1 MLTLPE
7 IKAEVDRRASTIGA
21 SRDSSLPTYG
31 RTEDCGQAHIEVDE
45 VNYHFVIVERGK
57 ENTRVST
64 PDLDH
69 LLYLVFECVTFS
81 LAGQYEVNHRV
92 QTQDCRRIMFQRQ
105 IELLS
110 QLSSSWGG
118 RCAQRLDFILRKH
131 PYDDFVMIRVDF
143 TMALRKQGHAPD
155 IAWRLACERYPLP
168 GDESSA

>member
-7 IKAEVDRRASTIGA
+7 IKAEVDRLASTIGA
-21 SRDSSLPTYG
+21 SRDSSLPAYG

-57 ENTRVST
+57 ENKRVST

-81 LAGQYEVNHRV
+81 LAGRYEVNHRI

-110 QLSSSWGG
+110 ELSGAWGK
-118 RCAQRLDFILRKH
+118 RRVQELDLVLRKH
-131 PYDDFVMIRVDF
+131 PFDDFTMIRVDF
-143 TMALRKQGHAPD
+143 TLALRKQGHAPD
-155 IAWRLACERYPLP
+155 AAWRLACEKYPLP
-168 GDESSA
+168 GDASSA